1 MLDQDWVGLAAG
13 TLTTISFVPQV
24 LKIWHSKHADDI
36 SASMFIIFIIGVAL
50 WLLYGINIHALP
62 VIIANAV
69 TLLLAST
76 ILVLKV
82 YFHKSKQ

>member
-24 LKIWHSKHADDI
+24 LKIWQSKHADDI

-50 WLLYGINIHALP
+50 WLLYGINIQALP